1 MFITTLNIPFI
12 GVTERLLLFS
22 LSGLACD
29 VFHRHALPYVYHYAL
44 RQGRYLRHIQNTDKV
59 ITGLRM
65 VGKKCDKQNWLNRL
79 NRRLRKMHIP
89 LGIALAVTAFVH
101 AIFSSTGIFAPIW
114 GALCLIFLVL
124 TCLTWLFRK
133 KKGFSFMKWHR
144 ALTVVFLI
152 TLVLHLAELPALKAE
167 NSSES
172 RGGES
177 YSQTQLNE

>member
-1 MFITTLNIPFI
+1 MLKSYLLLGGLLMDITTAIGMTCAKLTIPLTILVCIIF
-12 GVTERLLLFS
+12 V
-22 LSGLACD
+22 
-29 VFHRHALPYVYHYAL
+29 
-44 RQGRYLRHIQNTDKV
+44 
-59 ITGLRM
+59 LRM
-65 VGKKCDKQNWLNRL
+65 VGKKRDKQNWLNRL